1 MKSQFLSQ
9 PVLLSLSLSFASSLA
24 AGERRL
30 SLEPWAGK
38 DVTIELVNEPT
49 GWMCEAAVWHD
60 IRITAN
66 NGTL

>member
-9 PVLLSLSLSFASSLA
+9 SVLLSLSLSFASSLA

-30 SLEPWAGK
+30 SLDDYRDK
-38 DVTIELVNEPT
+38 TIELVNEPT
-49 GWMCEAAVWHD
+49 GWKCEAAVWQD